1 MCTIQSTPN
10 PQTIDVAT
18 HWVSDGLAPCFQS
31 WIRYNPVLISAQTGQ
46 GKNHFIMNT
55 LIPYAAQTGQ
65 RVVLLSN
72 RIALSVQQKIALL
85 HALQKPNIYSDDEL
99 IQKETFD
106 FVTVWS
112 YQSVLSNLNKYRN
125 YMTYFNSF
133 PPHGY
138 LILDEA
144 HFFTS
149 DAPFNAETQS
159 ILAALIQTF
168 CWYKRIYMSATPDN
182 VLPII
187 SFYENSESAKRF
199 DEISKGKNKAGG

>member
-112 YQSVLSNLNKYRN
+112 Y
-125 YMTYFNSF
+125 
-133 PPHGY
+133 
-138 LILDEA
+138 
-144 HFFTS
+144 
-149 DAPFNAETQS
+149 
-159 ILAALIQTF
+159 
-168 CWYKRIYMSATPDN
+168 
-182 VLPII
+182 
-187 SFYENSESAKRF
+187 
-199 DEISKGKNKAGG
+199 

>member
-72 RIALSVQQKIALL
+72 RSPKCTA
-85 HALQKPNIYSDDEL
+85 
-99 IQKETFD
+99 
-106 FVTVWS
+106 
-112 YQSVLSNLNKYRN
+112 
-125 YMTYFNSF
+125 
-133 PPHGY
+133 
-138 LILDEA
+138 
-144 HFFTS
+144 
-149 DAPFNAETQS
+149 
-159 ILAALIQTF
+159 
-168 CWYKRIYMSATPDN
+168 
-182 VLPII
+182 
-187 SFYENSESAKRF
+187 ENSAPSCTPEAKYL
-199 DEISKGKNKAGG
+199 